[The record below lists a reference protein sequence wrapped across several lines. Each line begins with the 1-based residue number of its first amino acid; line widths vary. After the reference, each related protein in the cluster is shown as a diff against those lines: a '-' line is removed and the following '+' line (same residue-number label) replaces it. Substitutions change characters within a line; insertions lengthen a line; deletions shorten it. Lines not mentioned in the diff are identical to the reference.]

1 MYKTYQ
7 ERITCITMPNLNVP
21 INQEYSVESQ
31 HIFKET
37 NRASSEINDIEK
49 ATFTMINALDL
60 ASEFHAEVLTINAT
74 LTELDESI
82 DGELEESLEVI
93 SSLRE
98 KVGKVEE
105 QTVEVTNQIKEQLV
119 TIGEQVQT
127 KLTGLQS
134 EAEQVQA
141 GFDQLVQ
148 QVQVLSEEVGE
159 QLEMAKGSLSEFQEL
174 IDSVESSLTERKTTL
189 VSDFDT
195 FEQHIREKLQCL
207 IEGFTNLVSESTSR
221 IEAVEQV
228 LDSASGEAIAA
239 ISRKFVEEAVSEL
252 TTSAG
257 DLNQAISGLGEIGE
271 ASKGL
276 MEGEVGEV
284 LDKVGEVTDLIERIK
299 PVLDLVKEML

>member
-1 MYKTYQ
+1 
-7 ERITCITMPNLNVP
+7 MPNLNVP
-21 INQEYSVESQ
+21 INQENSVEPQ

-37 NRASSEINDIEK
+37 NRTSSEINDIEK
-49 ATFTMINALDL
+49 ATFTMVTALDL

-93 SSLRE
+93 NNLRE

-105 QTVEVTNQIKEQLV
+105 QTVEATNQIKEQLV

-127 KLTGLQS
+127 KLTGIQS
-134 EAEQVQA
+134 ETEQVQA

-189 VSDFDT
+189 VSEFDT
-195 FEQHIREKLQCL
+195 FEQQIREKLQCL

-239 ISRKFVEEAVSEL
+239 ISHKFVEEAVSEL